1 MASSGGVALSLAAL
15 ALTLCVGEPSPASA
29 AACVTFVLAAVAAFS
44 VGFGSLP
51 STVSA
56 EIMPLR
62 LRAQGAS
69 LGMAVNR
76 LTCGVVSMS
85 FISLSAWITMPGC
98 FFLYAGLAATA
109 CVFVFV
115 RLPETRGRSLED
127 MDALF
132 SK

>member
-1 MASSGGVALSLAAL
+1 
-15 ALTLCVGEPSPASA
+15 
-29 AACVTFVLAAVAAFS
+29 VTFVLTAVAAFS
-44 VGFGSLP
+44 MGFGSLP
-51 STVSA
+51 STYSA

-62 LRAQGAS
+62 LRAQGTS

-98 FFLYAGLAATA
+98 FFLYAGLAASA